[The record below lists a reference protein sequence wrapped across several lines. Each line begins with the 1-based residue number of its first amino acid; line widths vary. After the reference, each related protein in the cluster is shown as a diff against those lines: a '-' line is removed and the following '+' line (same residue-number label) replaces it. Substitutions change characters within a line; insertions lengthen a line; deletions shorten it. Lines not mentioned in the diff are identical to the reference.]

1 MKWNIKEIQEAAK
14 KCELSDEKLI
24 SLLAALPKQNKNR
37 KFSFD
42 QYKKMSI
49 RFNKMTFA
57 DRVKTIQ
64 ENSDL
69 FTLAA
74 DGNWWGVKIKDKEIE
89 ELFDENDLQ
98 FEIEREWSS
107 REMYGLIFLLEM
119 ELTSDI

>member
-14 KCELSDEKLI
+14 KCDISDDKLI
-24 SLLAALPKQNKNR
+24 SLLAELPKQNQNR

-69 FTLAA
+69 FTLAS
-74 DGNWWGVKIKDKEIE
+74 DGNVWGVKIKDKEIE

-98 FEIEREWSS
+98 FEIEREWGS

-119 ELTSDI
+119 ELTDL